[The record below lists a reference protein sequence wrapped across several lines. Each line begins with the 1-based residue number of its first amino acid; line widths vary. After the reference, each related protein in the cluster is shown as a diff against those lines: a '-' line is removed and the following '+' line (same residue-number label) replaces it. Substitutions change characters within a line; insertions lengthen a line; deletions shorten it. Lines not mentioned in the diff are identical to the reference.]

1 MYKWRLMTGVIVVTL
16 AVAVLAGGAIAIGDK
31 EDMYTSHMR
40 GEMGDEMRGD
50 EGEEMMVPCV
60 KGPGMKGHMMGK
72 PMAMKGMPMMH
83 MWGDLK
89 ERLDLTDEQT
99 NKFRKIYNDY
109 RKEVLRKRADIEIA
123 GMDLDDSLKAKGSS
137 EKAIEEG
144 INKLQALKSSL
155 NSVRVKALLKTRD
168 FLSDEQYEELTSFI
182 LGWNTP
188 HRMRWSGMPWSYGWD
203 E

>member
-1 MYKWRLMTGVIVVTL
+1 MRALGLLMKK
-16 AVAVLAGGAIAIGDK
+16 APK
-31 EDMYTSHMR
+31 M
-40 GEMGDEMRGD
+40 
-50 EGEEMMVPCV
+50 P
-60 KGPGMKGHMMGK
+60 
-72 PMAMKGMPMMH
+72 MKGMPMMH

-168 FLSDEQYEELTSFI
+168 FLSDEQYEELASFI
-182 LGWNTP
+182 LRWNSPRRMGWG
-188 HRMRWSGMPWSYGWD
+188 GMPWSYGWD

>member
-1 MYKWRLMTGVIVVTL
+1 MLKWRLITGVIVVTL
-16 AVAVLAGGAIAIGDK
+16 AVAVLAGGAKAIEDK

-40 GEMGDEMRGD
+40 GGMGD
-50 EGEEMMVPCV
+50 EGEEMM
-60 KGPGMKGHMMGK
+60 GHGMKGHMMGK
-72 PMAMKGMPMMH
+72 SMAMKGMSMSH

-99 NKFRKIYNDY
+99 NRFKKIYNDY
-109 RKEVLRKRADIEIA
+109 RKEVLRKRADVEIA
-123 GMDLDDSLKAKGSS
+123 GMDLDDLLKAKGSS

-155 NSVRVKALLKTRD
+155 YSVRVKALLKTRD

-182 LGWNTP
+182 LGWNTS